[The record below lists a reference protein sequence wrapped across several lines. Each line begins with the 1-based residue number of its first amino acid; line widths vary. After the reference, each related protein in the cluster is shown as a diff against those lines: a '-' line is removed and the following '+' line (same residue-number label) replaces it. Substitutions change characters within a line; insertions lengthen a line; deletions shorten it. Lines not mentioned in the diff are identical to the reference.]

1 MTDYKNLTV
10 KEPLTLKQA
19 LKNTLD
25 GLIFLLL
32 VGGLIFVWLLLE
44 VK

>member
-19 LKNTLD
+19 LKNMLD
-25 GLIFLLL
+25 GLMFVLLIGGSIF
-32 VGGLIFVWLLLE
+32 IWLLLE